1 MPQFYEPKIKE
12 LFVRAPYLNDTDKV
26 LVERAFHFAKK
37 AHATQTRNNGEPYFN
52 HVFAAASNLA
62 DLKMDADTI
71 SAGML
76 HDTIEDCDVTYEQLK
91 TEFNEDVAFLV
102 ESVTKLSKLKYQGV
116 ERHVE
121 SLRKFFVAAAQD
133 LRVVIIKLAD
143 RLHNISTLE
152 HVRPEK
158 RARIA
163 LETIE
168 LHARLADRLGIGRLK
183 GELEDFAF
191 PYAFP
196 LEYAQVKKILKERKQ
211 DDEKHVEK
219 MFRSLKRRLADE
231 KIPNKVEYRTKHL
244 YSLYL
249 KLKRYDMDIN
259 KIYDLIALRVVVKSV
274 DDCYR
279 VLGLMHRVWRPIP
292 GRIKDYIA
300 VPKPNGY
307 QSLHTTIF
315 TGDGSTVEVQIR
327 TEAMHDE
334 AELGVASHLNYKEIG
349 KNKPA
354 ILKRNLAW
362 TQQLLEWQ
370 KDVKQPDEFMARL
383 KTDFM
388 EQRVFVMTPKGEV
401 VDLPRGA
408 SPIDFA
414 YAIHSDVG
422 RHTTGAKVNGKLV
435 TFSTELHNGDIVEI
449 ETKEKGAPSRK
460 WLDYVKT
467 ADARRHIQHYFEG
480 KKDV

>member
-1 MPQFYEPKIKE
+1 MPPFYEPKVKE
-12 LFVRAPYLNDTDKV
+12 LLLRAPYLNDTEKI

-52 HVFAAASNLA
+52 HVFAAACNLA

-71 SAGML
+71 SAGIL
-76 HDTIEDCDVTYEQLK
+76 HDTIEDCDVTHDQLK
-91 TEFNEDVAFLV
+91 KEFNEDIAFLV

-196 LEYAQVKKILKERKQ
+196 NEYAQVKKILKERKQ

-231 KIPNKVEYRTKHL
+231 KIQNKVEYRTKHL

-327 TEAMHDE
+327 TESMHDE

-383 KTDFM
+383 KNDFM

-401 VDLPRGA
+401 VDLPIGA

-422 RHTTGAKVNGKLV
+422 SHTTGAKVNGKLV

-467 ADARRHIQHYFEG
+467 ADARRRIQHYFED